1 LTINGAIPMSGDNKN
16 PYDNICSQLEIC
28 TTQLGMDPGI
38 HEILIHPKVIH
49 TVSLPLTM
57 DNGKI
62 KVFTGYRVQHNDA
75 RGPYKGGIRYH
86 YEVSMDEVKALAM
99 AMTWKCAVIDIPY
112 GGAKGGIVC
121 DTKEMSI
128 SEKEHLTR
136 RYTVAIS
143 QFIGPYRDVPA
154 PDMYTDAQ
162 TMAWIMDTY
171 SVMQGYSV
179 PEVVTGKPIG
189 LGGSEGRTEATGRG
203 TAICLREC
211 AKSLDMPLK
220 DATVVV
226 QGFGNVGVHAAMT
239 LSSMGCKIIGLSD
252 SSGGIFNP
260 EGLDPSKV
268 LAHKIETGSVLGYP
282 GSEELTNEDTLELE
296 CDFLIPAALG
306 HQIHEKN
313 AGNIKARVI
322 VEGANGPTTTE
333 ADEILGKNGV
343 FLVPDILAN
352 SGGVMVSYL
361 EWVQNINRQH
371 WSLTEVNQQL
381 EYTLVTAYK
390 NVWDMKDKMG
400 VNMRDAALGVGVSRV
415 ANAIQQL
422 GLFP

>member
-1 LTINGAIPMSGDNKN
+1 MSDDKN
-16 PYDNICSQLEIC
+16 PYENACNQLRICSDQMNL
-28 TTQLGMDPGI
+28 DPGI
-38 HEILIHPKVIH
+38 HEILIHPKMVHIV
-49 TVSLPLTM
+49 TLPINM
-57 DNGKI
+57 DSGEI

-86 YEVSMDEVKALAM
+86 HEVSMDEVKALAM
-99 AMTWKCAVIDIPY
+99 WMTWKCAVIDIPY

-121 DTKEMSI
+121 DTKEMSVR
-128 SEKEHLTR
+128 EKEHLTR
-136 RYTVAIS
+136 RYTTMIS

-171 SVMQGYSV
+171 SVLKGYSV

-189 LGGSEGRTEATGRG
+189 VGGSEGRTEATGRG
-203 TAICLREC
+203 TAICLREA
-211 AKSLDMPLK
+211 AKALGMNMK
-220 DATVVV
+220 DAPVVI
-226 QGFGNVGVHAAMT
+226 QGFGNVGVHAALT
-239 LSSMGCKIIGLSD
+239 LYSMGCKIIGVSD
-252 SSGGIFNP
+252 SQGGIYNP
-260 EGLDPSKV
+260 DGFDPSKV
-268 LAHKIETGSVLGYP
+268 MAHKIETGTVIGFPETENLSNN
-282 GSEELTNEDTLELE
+282 ELLELE
-296 CDFLIPAALG
+296 CDFLVPSALG
-306 HQIHEKN
+306 NQITYQN
-313 AGNIKARVI
+313 AGNIKAKVI

-333 ADEILGKNGV
+333 ADVILNKNGV

-381 EYTLVTAYK
+381 EQKLVDSFR
-390 NVWDMKDKMG
+390 NVWDTRERMG
-400 VNMRDAALGVGVSRV
+400 LNMRDAALGVGVKRV
-415 ANAIQQL
+415 ADSIQLL

>member
-1 LTINGAIPMSGDNKN
+1 MSGDNKN

-38 HEILIHPKVIH
+38 HEILIHSKLIH

-57 DNGKI
+57 DNGEI

-86 YEVSMDEVKALAM
+86 HEVSMDEVKALAM

-121 DTKEMSI
+121 NTKEMSI
-128 SEKEHLTR
+128 AEKEHLTR
-136 RYTVAIS
+136 RYTTAIS

-179 PEVVTGKPIG
+179 PEVVTGKPIE

-211 AKSLDMPLK
+211 ARSLDMPLK

-239 LSSMGCKIIGLSD
+239 LSSMGCRVIGLSD
-252 SSGGIFNP
+252 SRGGIFNP

-268 LAHKIETGSVLGYP
+268 LAHKIETGSVIGYP
-282 GSEELTNEDTLELE
+282 GSEELTNEETLELE
-296 CDFLIPAALG
+296 CDFLVPAALG

-313 AGNIKARVI
+313 AGNIKAKVI

-333 ADEILGKNGV
+333 ADEILSKNGV

-381 EYTLVTAYK
+381 ESKLVTAYK
-390 NVWDMKDKMG
+390 NVWDIKEEMD
-400 VNMRDAALGVGVSRV
+400 VNMRDAALGMGVSKV

>member
-1 LTINGAIPMSGDNKN
+1 MSGENIN
-16 PYDNICSQLEIC
+16 PYDDICSQLKIC
-28 TTQLGMDPGI
+28 TTQLGMNPGI
-38 HEILIHPKVIH
+38 HEILISPKVIH
-49 TVSLPLTM
+49 TVSLPLEM
-57 DNGKI
+57 DNGEI

-86 YEVSMDEVKALAM
+86 HEVSMDEVKALAM
-99 AMTWKCAVIDIPY
+99 AMTWKCAVINIPY

-121 DTKEMSI
+121 DTKELSI
-128 SEKEHLTR
+128 GEKEHLTR
-136 RYTVAIS
+136 RYTAAIS

-179 PEVVTGKPIG
+179 PEVVTGKPIE

-211 AKSLDMPLK
+211 ARSLNMTLK

-239 LSSMGCKIIGLSD
+239 LSSMGCRIIGLSD
-252 SSGGIFNP
+252 SRGGIFNT

-268 LAHKIETGSVLGYP
+268 LGHKIETGSVLGYP
-282 GSEELTNEDTLELE
+282 GSEELTNEETLELE
-296 CDFLIPAALG
+296 CDFLVPAALG

-333 ADEILGKNGV
+333 ADEILSRNGV

-371 WSLTEVNQQL
+371 WSLTDVNQQL
-381 EYTLVTAYK
+381 ESKLVTAYK
-390 NVWDMKDKMG
+390 NVWDMKEKMDL
-400 VNMRDAALGVGVSRV
+400 NMRGAALSMGVSRV

>member
-1 LTINGAIPMSGDNKN
+1 MSGDNKN
-16 PYDNICSQLEIC
+16 PYDNICSQLKIC
-28 TTQLGMDPGI
+28 TTQLGLDSGM
-38 HEILIHPKVIH
+38 HEILISPKVIH
-49 TVSLPLTM
+49 TVSLPLKM
-57 DNGKI
+57 DNGEI

-86 YEVSMDEVKALAM
+86 HEVSMDEIKALAM
-99 AMTWKCAVIDIPY
+99 SMTWKCAVVDIPY
-112 GGAKGGIVC
+112 GGAKGGIIC
-121 DTKEMSI
+121 NTKEMSI
-128 SEKEHLTR
+128 AEKEHLTR
-136 RYTVAIS
+136 RYTAAIF

-171 SVMQGYSV
+171 SVMQGYSA
-179 PEVVTGKPIG
+179 PEVVTGKPIE

-211 AKSLDMPLK
+211 AKSLGMPLK

-226 QGFGNVGVHAAMT
+226 QGYGNVGVHAAMT
-239 LSSMGCKIIGLSD
+239 LYSYGCRIIGLSD

-282 GSEELTNEDTLELE
+282 GSEELTNEETLELE

-313 AGNIKARVI
+313 AGNIKAKVI

-352 SGGVMVSYL
+352 SGGVIVSYL
-361 EWVQNINRQH
+361 EWVQNISRQH
-371 WSLTEVNQQL
+371 WSLTEVNQQF
-381 EYTLVTAYK
+381 EYKLVLAYK
-390 NVWDMKDKMG
+390 NVWDMKEKMG

>member
-1 LTINGAIPMSGDNKN
+1 MNGDNKN
-16 PYDNICSQLEIC
+16 PYDNICNQLEIC
-28 TTQLGMDPGI
+28 TTQLGLDPGI
-38 HEILIHPKVIH
+38 HEILISPKMIH
-49 TVSLPLTM
+49 TVSLPLKM
-57 DNGKI
+57 DNGEI

-121 DTKEMSI
+121 NTKEMSI
-128 SEKEHLTR
+128 GEKEHLTR
-136 RYTVAIS
+136 RYTTTIS
-143 QFIGPYRDVPA
+143 QFIGPYRDIPA

-171 SVMQGYSV
+171 SVMQGFST
-179 PEVVTGKPIG
+179 PEVVTGKPIE

-211 AKSLDMPLK
+211 ARKLNMTLK
-220 DATVVV
+220 DSTVVV

-239 LSSMGCKIIGLSD
+239 LYSMGCRIIGLSD
-252 SSGGIFNP
+252 SSGGILNP

-268 LAHKIETGSVLGYP
+268 LAHKIETGSVLGYR
-282 GSEELTNEDTLELE
+282 GSKALTNEEILELE

-313 AGNIKARVI
+313 AGNVKAKVI

-333 ADEILGKNGV
+333 ADEILSKNGV

-371 WSLTEVNQQL
+371 WSLTEVNQLL
-381 EYTLVTAYK
+381 EYTLVTAFK
-390 NVWDMKDKMG
+390 NVWEMKENMG
-400 VNMRDAALGVGVSRV
+400 VDMRGAALAVGVNRV
-415 ANAIQQL
+415 ANAIQIL

>member
-1 LTINGAIPMSGDNKN
+1 MSGDNKN

>member
-1 LTINGAIPMSGDNKN
+1 M
-16 PYDNICSQLEIC
+16 
-28 TTQLGMDPGI
+28 
-38 HEILIHPKVIH
+38 VH
-49 TVSLPLTM
+49 TVSLPINM
-57 DNGKI
+57 DNGEI

-86 YEVSMDEVKALAM
+86 HEVSMDEVKALAM
-99 AMTWKCAVIDIPY
+99 WMTWKCAVIDIPY

-121 DTKEMSI
+121 DTKEMSVR
-128 SEKEHLTR
+128 EKEHLTR
-136 RYTVAIS
+136 RYTTMIS

-171 SVMQGYSV
+171 SVLKGYSV

-203 TAICLREC
+203 TAICLREA
-211 AKSLDMPLK
+211 AKALGMNLK
-220 DATVVV
+220 DAPVVI
-226 QGFGNVGVHAAMT
+226 QGFGNVGVHAALT
-239 LSSMGCKIIGLSD
+239 LYSMGCKIIGVSD
-252 SSGGIFNP
+252 SQGGIYNP
-260 EGLDPSKV
+260 DGFDPSKV
-268 LAHKIETGSVLGYP
+268 MAHKIETGTVMGFP
-282 GSEELTNEDTLELE
+282 GTKNLSNNELLELE
-296 CDFLIPAALG
+296 CDFLVPSALG
-306 HQIHEKN
+306 NQITDQN
-313 AGNIKARVI
+313 AGNIKAKVI

-333 ADEILGKNGV
+333 ADVILNKNGV

-381 EYTLVTAYK
+381 EQKLIDSFR
-390 NVWDMKDKMG
+390 NVWDTRERMG
-400 VNMRDAALGVGVSRV
+400 LNMRDAALGVGVKRV
-415 ANAIQQL
+415 ADSIQLL